1 MFWIAAIVG
10 MVCLTMIVMRAL
22 DFLDPAPA
30 EPLETRPLPASSID
44 GFALD
49 ERGKILAAPKLASRT
64 VTTTVEEHFS

>member
-30 EPLETRPLPASSID
+30 EPLETRPGSSID